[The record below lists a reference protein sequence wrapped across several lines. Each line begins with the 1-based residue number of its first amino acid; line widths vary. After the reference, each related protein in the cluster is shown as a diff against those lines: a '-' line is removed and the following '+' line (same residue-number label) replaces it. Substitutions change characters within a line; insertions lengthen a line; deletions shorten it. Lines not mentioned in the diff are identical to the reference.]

1 MRERCK
7 RWFLKLSE
15 EDIVWLGIA
24 VFVGIM
30 LIGAVSSWYGASVQA
45 AVYRRQGVEM
55 STWEV
60 MCGAKPVERSFRVAP
75 EKN

>member
-1 MRERCK
+1 M
-7 RWFLKLSE
+7 KLSD
-15 EDIVWLGIA
+15 EDVVWLGIA
-24 VFVGIM
+24 MVVCVV
-30 LIGAVSSWYGASVQA
+30 LIGAVSSWYGATVQA

-60 MCGAKPVERSFRVAP
+60 MCGAKPVERSFRMAP